1 MAFMMQRKDGTVN
14 TEHPPLVAQKLP
26 KNPKASEVQGVV
38 TTAQETQNK
47 TRESRVP
54 RWRAK
59 YVVKLRKT
67 NDRLAPR
74 CRWTRPSN
82 RRSTFIPWSL
92 RVSCS
97 IHKLEA
103 SRPSDLEN
111 QSWPL
116 PDLSGTRGSA
126 GGNAPGEQG
135 SEGEPGGASRGAG
148 GRGGA
153 GAPQVPATL
162 PSRSQR
168 NTKFLC
174 I

>member
-1 MAFMMQRKDGTVN
+1 MMQRKDGTVN